1 MRNLDELLA
10 AMWWLAFMCTIGA
23 LLIFLITGCEEPPA
37 PLQNAVFPCTCIDEN
52 QRSKWQIWQ
61 CVDGKFYV
69 NDKKWYEL
77 FDVGSILDEPYK

>member
-1 MRNLDELLA
+1 MKNLDEPLN
-10 AMWWLAFMCTIGA
+10 AMWTLATIA
-23 LLIFLITGCEEPPA
+23 LIVRLLVFAWGCKEPPA